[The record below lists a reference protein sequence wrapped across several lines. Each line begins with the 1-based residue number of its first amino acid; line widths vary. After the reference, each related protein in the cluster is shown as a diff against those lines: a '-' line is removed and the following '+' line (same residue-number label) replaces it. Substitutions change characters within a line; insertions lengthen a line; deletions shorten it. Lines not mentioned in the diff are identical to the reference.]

1 VQKECGEVG
10 VSLRVS
16 ESEPMKEVLSEKV
29 PVGASP
35 DVRSDAR
42 GGDACRV

>member
-1 VQKECGEVG
+1 MG

-35 DVRSDAR
+35 DVRSDAW